1 MKSARDFDVYLE
13 DMLHAAEKA
22 CEFTRGMDLSA
33 FLSNDEKIFAVTR
46 ALEII
51 GEAAK
56 HVPESVQKEYPDIP
70 WRAIAGTR
78 DKLIHAYFD
87 VHVQHLWTTVE
98 QDLPPLKTGLKRI
111 LRDLRNKGSRE

>member
-1 MKSARDFDVYLE
+1 MNAVRNSLVYLQ

-22 CEFTRGMDLSA
+22 RSFTEGLDEAA
-33 FLSNDEKIFAVTR
+33 FLNNEEKIFAVIR

-56 HVPESVQKEYPDIP
+56 HIPASVQKEYPDVP
-70 WRAIAGTR
+70 WRTIAGTR

-87 VHVQHLWTTVE
+87 VHVQRLWTTVE
-98 QDLPPLKTGLKRI
+98 QDLPPLQTALAKI
-111 LRDLRNKGSRE
+111 IRDMQGRE

>member
-1 MKSARDFDVYLE
+1 MKSPRDYTVYLQ

-22 CEFTRGMDLSA
+22 CLFVSGIEHTDFQK
-33 FLSNDEKIFAVTR
+33 NEEKVFAVIR

-56 HVPESVQKEYPDIP
+56 HVPEAVQQEYPDVP
-70 WRAIAGTR
+70 WRSIAGTR

-87 VHVQHLWTTVE
+87 VHVQRVWTTVK
-98 QDLPPLKTGLKRI
+98 QDLPPLITALKRI
-111 LRDLRNKGSRE
+111 LNE

>member
-1 MKSARDFDVYLE
+1 
-13 DMLHAAEKA
+13 MLQRKPASLPGEWSS
-22 CEFTRGMDLSA
+22 SA

>member
-1 MKSARDFDVYLE
+1 MVYLE

-22 CEFTRGMDLSA
+22 IFFIEGMEPGD
-33 FLSNDEKIFAVTR
+33 FLINEEKVFAVTR

-56 HVPESVQKEYPDIP
+56 HVPESARKKYPDVP

-87 VHVQHLWTTVE
+87 VHVLRLWTTVE
-98 QDLPPLKTGLKRI
+98 QDLPPLKIALIQILKEEK
-111 LRDLRNKGSRE
+111 DRE